1 MDMLPRTQV
10 PDLYLLQLENSQNQ
24 EKVGVSTMSFGVST
38 ITSLSTRTFGRMKKK
53 IVKFYLLF

>member
-24 EKVGVSTMSFGVST
+24 EKVGVSPMSFGVPT

-53 IVKFYLLF
+53 L